1 MKAEHIIFA
10 EDRKMTIYRAHIK
23 LVINGTKSST
33 WIEIPAPNAVTAKA
47 LLQAQYGKDN
57 IINVVRKSGQ

>member
-1 MKAEHIIFA
+1 MI
-10 EDRKMTIYRAHIK
+10 IYRAHIK

>member
-1 MKAEHIIFA
+1 MKAEHILCVEGI
-10 EDRKMTIYRAHIK
+10 KMTLYRAHIK

-33 WIEIPAPNAVTAKA
+33 WIEIQAPNAVTAKA

-57 IINVVRKSGQ
+57 IINVVRKSG